1 MPFQIKFY
9 CDCVIDNTILFHKH
23 LLNTEGKFSSEN
35 KEEEENA
42 LKMASGESC
51 TTLNILKII

>member
-23 LLNTEGKFSSEN
+23 LLNTEEKSSSEN

-42 LKMASGESC
+42 LIMRSVLYSLLA
-51 TTLNILKII
+51 LYI

>member
-23 LLNTEGKFSSEN
+23 LLNTEEKSSSEN

-42 LKMASGESC
+42 LIMRSLLYSLLA
-51 TTLNILKII
+51 LYI